1 MASPTSLHPISGQP
15 KQPDIPYHPDEAK
28 WRARTARRLAED
40 PCLPS
45 TPLPEGFPKRLIG
58 PLVWEGEQWADES
71 LWAYSLSE
79 EELQEI
85 DRAVRHF
92 EGAFFLPILFDD
104 VEGLTSPIDSGRPL
118 TQVDRTT
125 FPLPKLSHTL
135 HSLTIEL
142 YAGRGFFVLRSIPTG
157 LYTPYQNTLIYLG
170 LSAHIAPTIAS
181 QDPANGSMLGHIT
194 DLRSKD
200 ENGSSGAP
208 AYMNVSQPFHSDPGD
223 VVSLFALGEAEEGGE
238 SKIASAWRV
247 YNELAETR
255 PDLVKALAEPFPLE
269 M

>member
-1 MASPTSLHPISGQP
+1 
-15 KQPDIPYHPDEAK
+15 
-28 WRARTARRLAED
+28 
-40 PCLPS
+40 
-45 TPLPEGFPKRLIG
+45 LIG